1 MCLAERLV
9 SLRKSNNLT
18 QKQLSIE
25 LGLSEVAIQNYES
38 NRRRPA
44 YDVLIALADY
54 FDVSLDYIT
63 GRCDNPNSH
72 KE

>member
-9 SLRKSNNLT
+9 YLRKTNNLT

-54 FDVSLDYIT
+54 FNVSLDYLC
-63 GRCDNPNSH
+63 GRSDDPKRH
-72 KE
+72 

>member
-9 SLRKSNNLT
+9 YLRKSNNLT

-54 FDVSLDYIT
+54 FNVSLDYLCA
-63 GRCDNPNSH
+63 RSDDPKRH
-72 KE
+72 